1 MKKMENINGLAGQ
14 VHREGSFQQRVVAL
28 IKKIPRGRVATY
40 GQIALL
46 AGNHRAA
53 RQVAWALHSSAV
65 KENLPWHRVI
75 NSRGFISLKPGAG
88 FELQRTI
95 LSGEGIVFSSDGSV
109 DLAYYLWKPKRSDH
123 L

>member
-1 MKKMENINGLAGQ
+1 MVLQDRSTGK
-14 VHREGSFQQRVVAL
+14 VHFNSGSSPLSR
-28 IKKIPRGRVATY
+28 KY
-40 GQIALL
+40 
-46 AGNHRAA
+46 HRAA
-53 RQVAWALHSSAV
+53 RQVACALHSSAV